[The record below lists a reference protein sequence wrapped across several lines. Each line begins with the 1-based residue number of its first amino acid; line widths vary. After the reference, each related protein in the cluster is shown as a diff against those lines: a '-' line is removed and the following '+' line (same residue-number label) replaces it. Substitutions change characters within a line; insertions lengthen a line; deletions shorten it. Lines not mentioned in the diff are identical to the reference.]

1 MRDSSTQRAIM
12 AWSVVSRNESMAP
25 VLYLLHAID
34 PGLAA
39 VGRLRGKSRIA
50 NWQYHPILQFTA

>member
-1 MRDSSTQRAIM
+1 M
-12 AWSVVSRNESMAP
+12 AWSVVSRNESMGADA
-25 VLYLLHAID
+25 VFVHAID

-39 VGRLRGKSRIA
+39 VGRLRGKSQIT